1 MEVIK
6 VIDFKEMVSKSL
18 HDLIGDALE
27 VKDVR
32 RLIETPKHSSH
43 GDVAFPC
50 FILAKQLKKSPAM
63 IAVELADSLSHP
75 MIEKAEAAGPY
86 LNIFFSKP
94 NASKQILT
102 SLVADGENYGN
113 SNLGENKKVVI
124 DFSSP
129 NIAKPFSMGHL
140 RSTVIGHALAN
151 IAEKIGYQPVRINH
165 LGDWGT
171 QFGKLITAYTKWGD
185 EEKVRNSPIEEL
197 LKLYV
202 QFHEEVKEEPALDDE
217 ARLWFKKLEQG
228 DKQANLL
235 WKWFREVSIEEFDR
249 IYQLLNIHF
258 DFYHGEAFYNDK
270 MDAVVKKLEDN
281 GLLETSDGAEVVHL
295 SDEQLPPCLIKKSDG
310 ATLYATR
317 DLAAAF
323 YRYNSYQ
330 FEKALY
336 IVGQEQSVHF
346 KQLKAVLKKLKAD
359 WADNMTHIPF
369 GLYMKDGKKMS
380 TRKGRVILL
389 EDVLN
394 EATSL
399 AKENIEKKNPQLQN
413 KEAIAK
419 SVGIGAILFHDLK
432 NDRMNHIEFSLNEML
447 TFEGETGPY
456 LQYTHA
462 RACSL
467 LRKTESKPSMETGLN
482 DVYSWEIVKLLHQYP
497 HKVTA
502 AFTQLSPSVIAKY
515 LIDLAQAF
523 NKYYGQIRILNHDAE
538 LPSRLALVKATT
550 IVLADG
556 MKVLGMDSP
565 TEM

>member
-1 MEVIK
+1 M
-6 VIDFKEMVSKSL
+6 IDFKEMVSKSL

-63 IAVELADSLSHP
+63 IAAELADRLSHP

-94 NASKQILT
+94 NASKQIIT

-151 IAEKIGYQPVRINH
+151 IAEQPVRINH

-171 QFGKLITAYTKWGD
+171 QFGKLITAYTKWGV

-235 WKWFREVSIEEFDR
+235 WKWFREVSIEEFER

-323 YRYNSYQ
+323 YRHNSYQ

-467 LRKTESKPSMETGLN
+467 LRKTASKPSMETGLN
-482 DVYSWEIVKLLHQYP
+482 DDYSWEIVKLLHQYP

-556 MKVLGMDSP
+556 MKVLGMDAP

>member
-1 MEVIK
+1 M
-6 VIDFKEMVSKSL
+6 DFKEMVSKSL

-63 IAVELADSLSHP
+63 IAAELADRLSHP

-94 NASKQILT
+94 NASKQIIT

-171 QFGKLITAYTKWGD
+171 QFGKLITAYTKWGV

-235 WKWFREVSIEEFDR
+235 WKWFREVSIEEFER

-323 YRYNSYQ
+323 YRHNSYQ

-346 KQLKAVLKKLKAD
+346 KQLKAD

-467 LRKTESKPSMETGLN
+467 LRKTASKPSMETGLN
-482 DVYSWEIVKLLHQYP
+482 DDYSWEIVKLLHQYP

-556 MKVLGMDSP
+556 MKVLGMDAP